1 MKIIVLSEDGAAR
14 FPYPGW
20 QGIPPDT
27 ERNRIM
33 KAIFTRCA
41 LTFAAAAVLMLGSA
55 GGAGETVDGLLKVH
69 VVLGETA
76 DGAGGF
82 HLHAQ
87 VKLQGVGI
95 GTVTGDS
102 YRLHADE
109 PFIFVGDRI
118 NDTAGG
124 AFNGAISF
132 NVDAIGMGDAPNFHG
147 TFRFQVTENANG
159 VLTMEKGVMTETC
172 N

>member
-1 MKIIVLSEDGAAR
+1 
-14 FPYPGW
+14 
-20 QGIPPDT
+20 
-27 ERNRIM
+27 M

-55 GGAGETVDGLLKVH
+55 GAAAAETQTFRDQSPYSLFVPCANGGAGETVDGLLKVH